1 MQLPRLNF
9 PEYNF
14 KLQRSSDERQSLKI
28 FDIIRKKYVSLTPE
42 EWVRQ
47 HLLHFLVNE
56 RKFPQSLVSVEKKLL
71 INSLE
76 KRTDVVI
83 YSSSLKPI
91 LLAECKAPKITLNQT
106 VFDQAARYNMT
117 LNVAYFLITNGL
129 ESFICKIDHA
139 NQSYSFLKD
148 IPSYTD
154 LKAESIENM
163 DR

>member
-9 PEYNF
+9 PSYEF

-71 INSLE
+71 INQLE

-83 YSSSLKPI
+83 YSSSLSPI
-91 LLAECKAPKITLNQT
+91 LLAECKAPKVQITQD
-106 VFDQAARYNMT
+106 VFDQAARYNMA
-117 LNVAYFLITNGL
+117 LKVDYFIITNGL
-129 ESFICKIDHA
+129 ESFICRIDHA
-139 NQSYSFLKD
+139 KQSYVFLEQ
-148 IPSYTD
+148 IPDYSE
-154 LKAESIENM
+154 LVKSKL
-163 DR
+163 

>member
-9 PEYNF
+9 PDYEF

-71 INSLE
+71 INNLE

-83 YSSSLKPI
+83 YSSSLKPV
-91 LLAECKAPKITLNQT
+91 LLAECKSPKVPLTQA

-117 LNVAYFLITNGL
+117 LNVGYFLITNGL
-129 ESFICKIDHA
+129 ESFICRIDHA
-139 NQSYSFLKD
+139 NQSYSFLQE
-148 IPSYTD
+148 IPTYEEMK
-154 LKAESIENM
+154 LAIL
-163 DR
+163 

>member
-9 PEYNF
+9 PDYEF

-71 INSLE
+71 INNLE

-91 LLAECKAPKITLNQT
+91 LLAECKSPKVPLTQA

-117 LNVAYFLITNGL
+117 LNVGYFLITNGL
-129 ESFICKIDHA
+129 ESFICRIDHLT
-139 NQSYSFLKD
+139 QSYAFLNE
-148 IPSYTD
+148 IPTFD
-154 LKAESIENM
+154 ELKLAIP
-163 DR
+163 

>member
-9 PEYNF
+9 PEYKF
-14 KLQRSSDERQSLKI
+14 KLQRSTDERQSLKI

-71 INSLE
+71 INNLE
-76 KRTDVVI
+76 KRTDIVI

-91 LLAECKAPKITLNQT
+91 LLAECKAPKVPLTQA
-106 VFDQAARYNMT
+106 VFDQASRYNMT
-117 LNVAYFLITNGL
+117 LNVAYFLISNGL
-129 ESFICKIDHA
+129 ESFICRIDHPT
-139 NQSYSFLKD
+139 QSYTFLKE
-148 IPSYTD
+148 IPTYMELAGAD
-154 LKAESIENM
+154 
-163 DR
+163 

>member
-9 PEYNF
+9 PDYSF
-14 KLQRSSDERQSLKI
+14 KLQRSTDERQSSKI

-91 LLAECKAPKITLNQT
+91 LLAECKAPKIALTQA

-129 ESFICKIDHA
+129 ESFICKIDHST
-139 NQSYSFLKD
+139 QSYAFLKD
-148 IPSYTD
+148 IPSYEE
-154 LKAESIENM
+154 LKLSHS
-163 DR
+163 

>member
-1 MQLPRLNF
+1 MQLPRLIF
-9 PEYNF
+9 PDYSF

-91 LLAECKAPKITLNQT
+91 LLAECKAPKIALTQA

-129 ESFICKIDHA
+129 ESFICKIDHST
-139 NQSYSFLKD
+139 QSYAFLKD
-148 IPSYTD
+148 IPSYEE
-154 LKAESIENM
+154 LKLSHS
-163 DR
+163 

>member
-1 MQLPRLNF
+1 MHLPQLNF
-9 PEYNF
+9 PGFDF
-14 KLQRSSDERQSLKI
+14 KVQRSSDERQSLKI

-91 LLAECKAPKITLNQT
+91 LLAECKSPKVVLTQA

-117 LNVAYFLITNGL
+117 LNVAFFLVTNGL
-129 ESFICKIDHA
+129 ESFICKIDHST
-139 NQSYSFLKD
+139 QSYVFLKD
-148 IPSYTD
+148 IPSYSELREPT
-154 LKAESIENM
+154 
-163 DR
+163 

>member
-71 INSLE
+71 INNLE

-83 YSSSLKPI
+83 YSSSLQPV
-91 LLAECKAPKITLNQT
+91 LLAECKAPKVPLTQS

-117 LNVAYFLITNGL
+117 LNVAYFLITNGI
-129 ESFICKIDHA
+129 ESFICRIDHER
-139 NQSYSFLKD
+139 QSYSFLNE
-148 IPSYTD
+148 IPTYQE
-154 LKAESIENM
+154 LKESIL
-163 DR
+163 

>member
-9 PEYNF
+9 PDYEF

-28 FDIIRKKYVSLTPE
+28 FDIIRKKFVSLTPE

-71 INSLE
+71 INNLE

-91 LLAECKAPKITLNQT
+91 LLAECKSPKIPLTQA

-117 LNVAYFLITNGL
+117 LNVGYFLITNGL
-129 ESFICKIDHA
+129 ESFICRIDHA
-139 NQSYSFLKD
+139 NQGYSFLNE
-148 IPSYTD
+148 IPTYEEMK
-154 LKAESIENM
+154 LSII
-163 DR
+163 

>member
-9 PEYNF
+9 PDYEF

-71 INSLE
+71 INNLE

-83 YSSSLKPI
+83 YSSSLQPI
-91 LLAECKAPKITLNQT
+91 LLAECKSPKVPLTQA

-117 LNVAYFLITNGL
+117 LKVSYFLITNGI
-129 ESFICKIDHA
+129 ESFICRIDHDS
-139 NQSYSFLKD
+139 QSYTFLKE
-148 IPSYTD
+148 IPSFEEI
-154 LKAESIENM
+154 LSSI
-163 DR
+163 

>member
-1 MQLPRLNF
+1 LQLPRLNF
-9 PEYNF
+9 PDYEF

-71 INSLE
+71 INNLE

-91 LLAECKAPKITLNQT
+91 LLAECKSPKVPLTQA

-117 LNVAYFLITNGL
+117 LNVGYFLITNGL
-129 ESFICKIDHA
+129 ESFICRIDHQS
-139 NQSYSFLKD
+139 QSYAFLKE
-148 IPSYTD
+148 IPTYEEMKVNTF
-154 LKAESIENM
+154 
-163 DR
+163 

>member
-9 PEYNF
+9 PEYDF

-71 INSLE
+71 INQLE

-83 YSSSLKPI
+83 YSSSLRPI
-91 LLAECKAPKITLNQT
+91 LLAESKAPKIPLTQS

-129 ESFICKIDHA
+129 ESFICKIDHST
-139 NQSYSFLKD
+139 QSYSFLKD
-148 IPSYTD
+148 IPSYEE
-154 LKAESIENM
+154 LKLAEEK
-163 DR
+163 

>member
-9 PEYNF
+9 PEYKF
-14 KLQRSSDERQSLKI
+14 KLQRSTDERQSLKI

-71 INSLE
+71 INNLE
-76 KRTDVVI
+76 KRTDIVI

-91 LLAECKAPKITLNQT
+91 LLAECKAPKVPLTQA

-117 LNVAYFLITNGL
+117 LNVAYFLISNGL
-129 ESFICKIDHA
+129 ESFICRIDHPT
-139 NQSYSFLKD
+139 QSYTFLKE
-148 IPSYTD
+148 IPTYMELAGAD
-154 LKAESIENM
+154 
-163 DR
+163 

>member
-9 PEYNF
+9 PDYEF

-71 INSLE
+71 INNLE

-91 LLAECKAPKITLNQT
+91 
-106 VFDQAARYNMT
+106 
-117 LNVAYFLITNGL
+117 
-129 ESFICKIDHA
+129 
-139 NQSYSFLKD
+139 
-148 IPSYTD
+148 
-154 LKAESIENM
+154 
-163 DR
+163 

>member
-9 PEYNF
+9 PDYEF

-71 INSLE
+71 INNLE

-91 LLAECKAPKITLNQT
+91 LLAECKSPKVPLTQA

-117 LNVAYFLITNGL
+117 LNVGYFLITNGL
-129 ESFICKIDHA
+129 ESFICRINHQG
-139 NQSYSFLKD
+139 QSYAFLEE
-148 IPSYTD
+148 IPTYEEM
-154 LKAESIENM
+154 KVNSI
-163 DR
+163 